1 MKTVEIE
8 NQKYTVNDNEFNKFI
23 IDKYCNLNILLKLGE
38 FERVVSLLCEF
49 SNIKNCVVFNPTHGG
64 FIPISCSKKFETVYI
79 SGVIPEHINQNISDR
94 GITNITNTT
103 HTTNITGFQGDM
115 VVFAEDIKDI
125 DYSVIRK
132 HTPIL
137 LTTREKEFESLY
149 HTIYELSGTNL
160 CLYIPAGKYDD
171 FYKNLFYYIDGNKL
185 TYDNMINLCI
195 MVKNGGAQFEE
206 MLLKNIHLI
215 DKWTILDTGS
225 TDSTIEIINKVL
237 VGKKRGTLYQEQF
250 INFNF
255 RDSRNRLIE
264 LAGDDCKFVMMLD
277 DTYRIEGDLRNFL
290 MDVRGDQFLDS
301 LSLYIKS
308 DDVEYS
314 TNRIIKTSKNLKYKY
329 RIHEV
334 IQENNNNNVIIPNT
348 VAYIDDGRF
357 DYMEERTSSRKEFD
371 LKLLFEELEED
382 PDNPRTYYYLAQ
394 TYNLL
399 GNQEMSYHYFIER
412 MNHRKEGFI
421 QEKVDAVFEAARKAN
436 FSLNKPWSVCEELYL
451 KAYDLDKTRPDSLY
465 FLGIHYY
472 LENNRKVAFDYFKR
486 GFELGYPVHCQYGL
500 KPTLTYH
507 FLPKFLTEL
516 CYDFGDYKLGERSS
530 KFFLENNKPTDD
542 SYEIQ
547 LSWHNIYVKLNLM
560 NEPINVEINTDL
572 PLLCFVADGGFEPW
586 TGADIMTKGVGGS
599 ETYIIE
605 MARHIQRQYKYKVV
619 VFCNCL
625 EASVF
630 EDVNYIPINAFM
642 PFAKK
647 VKIDTCIISRFTE
660 YVPVAINGLVDN
672 IYIVL
677 HDLTPSGVVI
687 PMSEKLKQIFCL
699 SEWHVA
705 YFLERFPMFKAITSP
720 FYYGIDVNKFS
731 KNQEIQEKEKV
742 PYKFIY
748 SSFPNRGL
756 LQLLQMWPKI
766 VNKYPKASLHIY
778 ADIDGKWVNSVEKP
792 KMNQIRQLLN
802 YYKEIKTINIFYH
815 GWVNKSVLA
824 EAWKTAEYWLY
835 PCTFMETF
843 CLTAVEAALSK
854 TLCITN
860 GLAAL
865 QNTVANRGV
874 CVEGDATTM
883 EWQDKALKELFLIM
897 ENKEKREKLIEINY
911 EWASKM
917 SWENQ
922 AKKLVREHFSNE
934 KVKDERKFT
943 GKVIGKVVDDRK
955 VVDGEVKDGGLLNW
969 THDLPSGTNAKRI
982 FENILKYASNSCL
995 SKEPKVLEIG
1005 TYAGTSLISIINN
1018 IPNSQGTAI
1027 DTWVS
1032 YDEINK
1038 DKLKN
1043 KQILNESEIDKSL
1056 NTLKTIHENRIED
1069 LFYSN
1074 VNAAG
1079 LQNRIKGIKGDS
1091 KVVLLDLVKQAAVF
1105 DFIYVDG
1112 SHKCLDVALD
1122 LFLSWQL
1129 LRTGGVMAIDDYLY
1143 SLEADLETNV
1153 LEYPYH
1159 AVNHFLELHKNEF
1172 IVLEKGYR
1180 VFLQKSTFG
1189 KG

>member
-1 MKTVEIE
+1 MKVVEIE
-8 NQKYTVNDNEFNKFI
+8 KQKYTVNDNEFNKLI

-38 FERVVSLLCEF
+38 IERVISLLCEF
-49 SNIKNCVVFNPTHGG
+49 SNIKNCLIINPTHGG
-64 FIPISCSKKFETVYI
+64 FIPIGCSKKFDTVYM
-79 SGVIPEHINQNISDR
+79 SGFIPEHINQNISDR
-94 GITNITNTT
+94 GITNIK
-103 HTTNITGFQGDM
+103 IFQEESEM
-115 VVFAEDIKDI
+115 IVFAEDIKHI
-125 DYSVIRK
+125 DYSVIRN

-137 LTTREKEFESLY
+137 LTTREEKEKDKNKQKEIDALY

-160 CLYIPAGKYDD
+160 CLYIPANKYEE
-171 FYKNLFYYIDGNKL
+171 FYKNLFYYIEEKTL
-185 TYDNMINLCI
+185 KYDNMINLCI
-195 MVKNGGAQFEE
+195 MVKNGGPQFED

-237 VGKKRGTLYQEQF
+237 VGKKRGTLYQEEF

-255 RDSRNRLIE
+255 RDSRNRLID

-314 TNRIIKTSKNLKYKY
+314 TNRIIKTSKKLKYLY

-334 IQENNNNNVIIPNT
+334 IQEHNNNNVIIPNT
-348 VAYIDDGRF
+348 VAFIDDGRF

-382 PDNPRTYYYLAQ
+382 PDNPRTYYYLGQ

-399 GNQEMSYHYFIER
+399 GNHEMSYHYFIER
-412 MNHRKEGFI
+412 MNHRNEGFI

-436 FSLNKPWSVCEELYL
+436 FILNKPWSVCEELYL
-451 KAYDLDKTRPDSLY
+451 KAYELDKTRPDSLY

-472 LENNRKVAFDYFKR
+472 LENNRKVAFDYFAR

-530 KFFLENNKPTDD
+530 KFFLQNNKPTDD

-547 LSWHNIYVKLNLM
+547 LSWYNIYVKLNLM
-560 NEPINVEINTDL
+560 NEKINVEINTDL

-605 MARHIQRQYKYKVV
+605 MARHIQRQYKYKVI

-630 EDVNYIPINAFM
+630 EDVNYIPINVFM

-660 YVPVAINGLVDN
+660 YVPVAINGQVDN

-677 HDLTPSGVVI
+677 HDLTPSGAVI
-687 PMSEKLKQIFCL
+687 PMSGKLKQIFCL
-699 SEWHVA
+699 SEWHVE
-705 YFLERFPMFKAITSP
+705 YFLKRFPMFKDITSP

-731 KNQEIQEKEKV
+731 KEKEKEKV

-766 VNKYPKASLHIY
+766 INRYPKASLHIY

-802 YYKEIKTINIFYH
+802 YYKDIKTINIFYH

-824 EAWKTAEYWLY
+824 EAWKTSEYWLY

-865 QNTVANRGV
+865 QNTVGDRGV

-883 EWQDKALKELFLIM
+883 EWQDKAIDELFLIM
-897 ENKEKREKLIEINY
+897 ENNEKRDELISINY

-922 AKKLVREHFSNE
+922 AQKLVREHFTKHDS
-934 KVKDERKFT
+934 KDIVK
-943 GKVIGKVVDDRK
+943 DDRK
-955 VVDGEVKDGGLLNW
+955 VIREVIDEGHLNW
-969 THDLPSGTNAKRI
+969 TQDLPSGTNAKKK
-982 FENILKYASNSCL
+982 FENMLKYVYNSCL
-995 SKEPKVLEIG
+995 TKEPKVLEVG
-1005 TYAGTSLISIINN
+1005 AYAGTSLISIIQK
-1018 IPNSQGTAI
+1018 IPNSHGTAI
-1027 DTWVS
+1027 DTWI
-1032 YDEINK
+1032 YNK
-1038 DKLKN
+1038 D
-1043 KQILNESEIDKSL
+1043 
-1056 NTLKTIHENRIED
+1056 RIED

-1074 VNAAG
+1074 IKAAG

-1091 KVVLLDLVKQAAVF
+1091 KLVLLDLIKQTAVF

-1112 SHKCLDVALD
+1112 SNKCLDVALD

-1129 LRTGGVMAIDDYLY
+1129 LRTGGVMAINDYLY
-1143 SLEADLETNV
+1143 SPEADLV
-1153 LEYPYH
+1153 LEYH
-1159 AVNHFLELHKNEF
+1159 AVNYFLELHKNEY
-1172 IVLEKGYR
+1172 IVLEKGYM
-1180 VFLQKSTFG
+1180 VFIQKSTFG